1 MARPN
6 NAPMGAWF
14 KKMNKDWLIRLLVDE
29 IQNNRKLR
37 EENALLK
44 WCLDKLM
51 FDADVVNVT
60 IHWELWD
67 YAYVRSDKQ
76 LKLNVKD

>member
-29 IQNNRKLR
+29 IQNNRKLQ